1 MLQSLYHC
9 EKILARSHSNY
20 LAQTSVELT
29 QLSNKANDAI
39 SRLTV
44 IATIIVPMNI
54 ITGKKSDIVYM
65 IVYTHSRYID

>member
-54 ITGKKSDIVYM
+54 VTGKK
-65 IVYTHSRYID
+65 RKEN